1 MLVVLATIA
10 FGWMLLP
17 FFGAIFWAIVIGIV
31 FSPLYERL
39 HKRLNNRT
47 YLASLSYA

>member
-1 MLVVLATIA
+1 MLVVLATIV

-17 FFGAIFWAIVIGIV
+17 FLGAIFWAIVTVIV

-39 HKRLNNRT
+39 NNRT
-47 YLASLSYA
+47 NLASLSYA